1 MLRNELM
8 MIIISMH
15 LLEYECERF
24 DLGVLGESA
33 RDEDVGGESIVSFA
47 LKGHVEPQWDLLM
60 REAIMG
66 DQWSSAAVIMDAPD
80 EGGNHGSSDVIR
92 RHQTSSDVIRRHQSS
107 A

>member
-1 MLRNELM
+1 
-8 MIIISMH
+8 MH

-60 REAIMG
+60 REATMEY
-66 DQWSSAAVIMDAPD
+66 QWSSAAVIKDDGELPETHLMKEAIK
-80 EGGNHGSSDVIR
+80 G
-92 RHQTSSDVIRRHQSS
+92 HQ
-107 A
+107 

>member
-1 MLRNELM
+1 
-8 MIIISMH
+8 MH

-60 REAIMG
+60 REATMEY
-66 DQWSSAAVIMDAPD
+66 QWSSAAVI
-80 EGGNHGSSDVIR
+80 SSHQWTHLMREVIMG
-92 RHQTSSDVIRRHQSS
+92 HLTSSDVIRAPRGAPASVKRPRRQS
-107 A
+107 AWQR

>member
-1 MLRNELM
+1 
-8 MIIISMH
+8 MH

-66 DQWSSAAVIMDAPD
+66 YQWSSAAVIMDAPD

-92 RHQTSSDVIRRHQSS
+92 RHQTSSDVIRRHQST